1 MALIVRGACTPVDIE
16 FYEIVPIGLALIV
29 RGACIPV
36 DIKVYEIVPIGLAL
50 IVCKL
55 VSVLIL
61 KPMRSCS
68 CVALIKSRVVPGLIR
83 VWRHF

>member
-1 MALIVRGACTPVDIE
+1 M
-16 FYEIVPIGLALIV
+16 ALIV

-36 DIKVYEIVPIGLAL
+36 DIKVYVVVPIGLALIVRGACVPVDIKAYEIVPIGLAL

-83 VWRHF
+83 VWKQF